1 MSFTRDGSEN
11 QSPTITWDTQNSSMN
26 NNNVS
31 LNREIGQ
38 LGFAAIALNGVIGA
52 GIFALPA
59 VAAAKSGYF
68 SPWLFLICAIL
79 IMTVVLSFARA
90 ASFFRD
96 TGGPIQYAGLAFGPF
111 AGFQT
116 GWLTYIGRLAAIGAN
131 ISLLVTYAGW
141 FWEPLGAGLGHQLG
155 VGVVFVSL
163 AIFNI
168 VGVRQ
173 SMIIVFLLSAL
184 KLVPLILLI
193 LLGLAHT
200 RPEILLQ
207 GELPVTATLGET
219 ILILLYA
226 YVGFESAVVPA
237 GEARNPRRDIPR
249 AITITV
255 LTITVFYFLIQM
267 ISVSVLPDLATSE
280 TPLADVAA
288 TLMGATGA
296 AMLTLGAIFSIGGNC
311 SSSMLSAPRMTYA
324 LARLGSLPGWFGK
337 IHPRTRTPVNSIVF
351 YAIIGLVLALSGKF
365 IWLAV
370 VSTLARL
377 LSYILGIAAL
387 PVLERTIEKPE
398 VQFKLPGGYFI
409 PALALLL
416 CLWLITFASMTA
428 WLMTAFFFAV
438 GSVLYLVSSRNHE
451 KPKED

>member
-1 MSFTRDGSEN
+1 MKNKDK
-11 QSPTITWDTQNSSMN
+11 
-26 NNNVS
+26 VS
-31 LNREIGQ
+31 LNRDIGQ

-59 VAAAKSGYF
+59 VAAAKSGNF

-116 GWLTYIGRLAAIGAN
+116 GWLTYVGRLAALAAN
-131 ISLLVTYAGW
+131 VSLMVTYAGW
-141 FWEPLGAGLGHQLG
+141 FWAPLGSGLVHQLAIALMF
-155 VGVVFVSL
+155 VVL
-163 AIFNI
+163 AVFNV

-173 SMIIVFLLSAL
+173 SMSVVFLFSAL
-184 KLVPLILLI
+184 KLVPLLLLI
-193 LLGLAHT
+193 LMGLVHIQ
-200 RPEILLQ
+200 PEILLQ
-207 GELPVTATLGET
+207 AELPVTGTLGET
-219 ILILLYA
+219 ILVLLYA
-226 YVGFESAVVPA
+226 FVGFESAVVPA

-255 LTITVFYFLIQM
+255 LIITGVYFLIQL
-267 ISVSVLPDLATSE
+267 ISVSVLPELANSR
-280 TPLADVAA
+280 TPLADVAKV
-288 TLMGATGA
+288 LMGAGGA
-296 AMLTLGAIFSIGGNC
+296 ALLTFGAIFSIGGNC
-311 SSSMLSAPRMTYA
+311 SASMLSAPRMTYA

-337 IHPRTRTPVNSIVF
+337 VHPRFRTPVNSIVF
-351 YAIIGLVLALSGKF
+351 YAVLGLVLAISGSF

-387 PVLERTIEKPE
+387 PVLERKMETSED
-398 VQFKLPGGYFI
+398 QFRLRGGYFV
-409 PALALLL
+409 PALGLLL
-416 CLWLITFASMTA
+416 CGWLVTFAAMTA
-428 WLMTAFFFAV
+428 WLTTAIFFV
-438 GSVLYLVSSRNHE
+438 LGSILYLS
-451 KPKED
+451 KPPRTQ